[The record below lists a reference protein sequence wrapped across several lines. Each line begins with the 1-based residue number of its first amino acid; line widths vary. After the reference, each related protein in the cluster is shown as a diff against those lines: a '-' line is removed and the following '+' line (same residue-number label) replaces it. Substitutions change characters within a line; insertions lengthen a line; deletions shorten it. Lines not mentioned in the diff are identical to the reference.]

1 MAWYAENIDT
11 TGASANQILSL
22 VEAAERSGAFA
33 SPTKKGV
40 AYLAAF
46 AAADAQRATLTA
58 VLKIES
64 SAAAASS
71 AAAEAVQALAAE
83 AAACSEAGAQRAAAA
98 VSAAAAI
105 AALAEADAA
114 TQLLRAAAE
123 SAVKRVGDDGL
134 RAAGLSAWQLRV
146 VGYKSGDVKR
156 LGYTA
161 RQACNAGFNRAE
173 LVAAGYNA
181 REIPAF
187 QIFVVKLTGKRIAL
201 NVNSTD
207 TVEVLKRDV
216 EDLDGTPVIEQRL
229 IFGGKQLEDDRSLS
243 LYGVVEGATVHQVLR
258 LRGD

>member
-1 MAWYAENIDT
+1 MAGAGCPSARGLVARHGRTIFSASAPPSPCLALLQFVAWYAENIDT

-134 RAAGLSAWQLRV
+134 RAAGLSAWQLRA

-181 REIPAF
+181 REVSRVRSCDQWAPSRRSAP
-187 QIFVVKLTGKRIAL
+187 LTAL
-201 NVNSTD
+201 SFPPRASAQAD
-207 TVEVLKRDV
+207 PGLP
-216 EDLDGTPVIEQRL
+216 DLR
-229 IFGGKQLEDDRSLS
+229 R
-243 LYGVVEGATVHQVLR
+243 
-258 LRGD
+258 